1 MTDIDDADVASDEPV
16 ANGRRNLL
24 TKGAVAAAVAAV
36 AGVAVSKN
44 ASAANGDTMI
54 IGDAGMTGTS
64 VTRLSGSTFQVV
76 DGSSDVPTIGIPALY
91 GRGNGLNKIGVLGEA
106 LGTGAKHGVYGRSTG
121 TFGVGVYGDS
131 SGTGGTGVFGRTNTT
146 GAGVYGLNDGTT
158 GGAGVAGESTNGPD
172 LAAVGSGRVLVGATG
187 VTNPPTG
194 GVIGTIARDADGN
207 LWYAVAAGQWRK
219 LAGAGTAGSFHPINP
234 ARVYDSR
241 LAAYAPNNGLMAR
254 NTDRTVSVK
263 DGRDGTGAVVAADV
277 VPAGATAVAINVTVA
292 GPTGPNFLSVV
303 PGDAATYTASTI
315 NWPGGFDAANGSI
328 VKLDASRQLKVF
340 CGDQSGSTHV
350 IIDVTGYYL

>member
-1 MTDIDDADVASDEPV
+1 VYGQND
-16 ANGRRNLL
+16 
-24 TKGAVAAAVAAV
+24 
-36 AGVAVSKN
+36 
-44 ASAANGDTMI
+44 
-54 IGDAGMTGTS
+54 GTS
-64 VTRLSGSTFQVV
+64 
-76 DGSSDVPTIGIPALY
+76 A
-91 GRGNGLNKIGVLGEA
+91 
-106 LGTGAKHGVYGRSTG
+106 
-121 TFGVGVYGDS
+121 
-131 SGTGGTGVFGRTNTT
+131 
-146 GAGVYGLNDGTT
+146 GAGVVGR
-158 GGAGVAGESTNGPD
+158 STNGPGVVAD
-172 LAAVGSGRVLVGATG
+172 GGSVDVALAGSGLLSVGAAG